1 MPMFKSKLRL
11 VRPTPVGKAPR
22 GNTSLARRMKQVGLI
37 RRCPKKIQ
45 PSLQMEE
52 EPISP
57 LVRHA
62 STVPR
67 KTNCFRNLS
76 QQMDRLLSVDRLQYL
91 RSRRGKDEALH
102 KFQLT
107 HPFIEDDQEWAV
119 NLFEEVERRQK
130 KDEV

>member
-1 MPMFKSKLRL
+1 
-11 VRPTPVGKAPR
+11 
-22 GNTSLARRMKQVGLI
+22 
-37 RRCPKKIQ
+37 
-45 PSLQMEE
+45 MEE

-57 LVRHA
+57 LVRHT

-102 KFQLT
+102 KFLLT
-107 HPFIEDDQEWAV
+107 HPFIEDDQKWTV
-119 NLFEEVERRQK
+119 NLLEEVERRQK
-130 KDEV
+130 KGNV

>member
-1 MPMFKSKLRL
+1 MPMFKSKLRS
-11 VRPTPVGKAPR
+11 VRPTLIGRAPR
-22 GNTSLARRMKQVGLI
+22 AHASFSRRMKRVGWI
-37 RRCPKKIQ
+37 RRCLRKFQ

-57 LVRHA
+57 IVRHA

-102 KFQLT
+102 KFLLT
-107 HPFIEDDQEWAV
+107 HPFIEDDQKWTV
-119 NLFEEVERRQK
+119 NLLEEVERRQK
-130 KDEV
+130 KGDV